1 MARGKRSVAVVG
13 VLWLIWLGLLVAMI
27 LLYTVYNDG
36 QLANRSSM
44 SYLAR
49 YRMGYPQTGFP
60 YMPLYGA
67 VTWWFFLAI
76 PLIGWTWGVFN
87 DLKNNGLDAR
97 YDRYRTDAE
106 RDRTDVNRTD
116 VHI

>member
-1 MARGKRSVAVVG
+1 MATRKRSVAVVG
-13 VLWLIWLGLLVAMI
+13 VLWLLWLGLLAAMI

-36 QLANRSSM
+36 TLANRSNM
-44 SYLAR
+44 PYLSR
-49 YRMGYPQTGFP
+49 YRMGYPDTGFP

-87 DLKNNGLDAR
+87 DLKDKGLDAR
-97 YDRYRTDAE
+97 YDRYRADAE
-106 RDRTDVNRTD
+106 RDGRDAEF
-116 VHI
+116 